1 MALTP
6 EDKKRIQAR
15 VKELELSGMGT
26 QDAISKAFADIAG
39 PQALSQTISERSKG
53 TAAPPQAPAKP
64 VSPNLEAETKSLR
77 NEYNKA
83 KADFIK
89 TRRDELKSLGYTDA
103 VAESMASDEFNR
115 SFRTPMESGFGDY
128 AERKGE
134 LGIPLVPKLQPEA
147 VIPEIKKDPGLF
159 DALRP
164 QVFFSPGASK
174 QEELSRFDTAVTGEK
189 AEINWADVK
198 EAMADSGLKGQELD
212 NYIEGLK
219 AAYEIKRAERR
230 SKQAS
235 GLEAS
240 KPGTPQEFAQ
250 KTLEETMAELANIA
264 NAPVITVPEEKAAK
278 ERQASGDLTA
288 GDILGKQVEAGREAR
303 NYSPAQSAYLDAV
316 RNTDRARAIKAR
328 LEAGE
333 TKKIWTL
340 KDGTKISDEE
350 YAARQADAVDTKKPD
365 LALQGAA
372 PSTVKLTRSEI
383 AADEARKFEGQAAR
397 DFTLSSEKLAE
408 YNRDPAAF
416 MEKYKESGILTDTSV
431 LGGQKETTLGQTLR
445 LVLAPSNALAG
456 KVSGVFEGFEALGG
470 DPEFVAQEKR
480 KSRPELYKD
489 NPVLYNIAKNRGFLG
504 EGIETADILG
514 LEGAAKGAYLA
525 GTFAADMLDP
535 TFEIAKGV
543 GVAGKTGLGAYNAS
557 AALKAIDNAQR
568 GGRAI
573 DAAVVGARAGLNDLL
588 DTVVFG
594 KVPEILKNK
603 VPGYGAL
610 TDPRSLASTDLAR
623 SLDASTEASR
633 RIAANAEA
641 TVAEVSAE
649 LAKSDKY
656 KDSTYAKA
664 FAKEAKKNPARSA
677 ADLAATIKRGEPL
690 IQEAENIVKG
700 IDELAETGST
710 RLVRNK
716 EVARQLGNLASS
728 DPDIAARFR
737 AIDAVKAEGKTKLGR
752 YAEALTP
759 DQRERLKRTMLH
771 SEAATAVYKATKES
785 AMPIGNLVAA
795 TKNVLVDKKLLPEI
809 MKAAKESVVGKIA
822 DELRGSPIS
831 FKQAGTSKQVGR
843 QIMQGYNLT
852 AEQAKVLGD
861 RITELVNFRRIDTKT
876 AEQMAQNLDNSFITT
891 KDLRSLIDN
900 EVDQIAESAASA
912 GKAVERSRDV
922 ARLPVQDQM
931 KRLIP
936 LESRSFTRSLLYDLI
951 NKKTKDPSNLSIG
964 QKALLKEA
972 RQKMASLDVKLR
984 TTMKDLV
991 GSKISQGDKEVRDL
1005 YGIEGEITPQ
1015 EGLAFAIAGPK
1026 EYRQGDE
1033 GIAALRDALE
1043 FGLSNLFYN
1052 KQTKENIFD
1061 LFSGTT
1067 ISRDTGVFSDAGIKE
1082 YFKNEDGTALLQ
1094 LAAKDIAENP
1104 RLLWDKLQEISNAIR
1119 ADLADPVKRT
1129 ELFNDPDSIVD
1140 IVKQGEARS
1149 GKGLG
1154 KYGGLTGL
1162 KPGTIPPEVSLGMY
1176 YKAEA
1181 DAINEGILFDLV
1193 NKEVGKGNLNP
1204 LASFDRAYQEY
1215 IGKVF
1220 SDNGIKFNTKDNFI
1234 SLIRNRLKVSL
1245 QDPNFK
1251 ISDMSAEDVADVF
1264 LLPSRLRKQ
1273 FGREISQKKLVI
1285 EQKKA
1290 GKISEIEGAEKARI
1304 TDRNKRLGEAQAK
1317 RTEALNKK
1325 LDAVD
1330 ESVAKAQAKL
1340 DARIARNE
1348 AVVADP
1354 AASPAKKAAA
1364 NRRIGIANTTK
1375 QRLQKKAD
1383 STIEELIKDYEDKF
1397 GKLAPV
1403 AEARVKKIEERLG
1416 RRTVKQEEEAARR
1429 IKIQEERTLPKATS
1443 PSGQRLIEEGR
1454 AADIAEAERLLA
1466 DDEFRS
1472 VLSNL
1477 TDAAN
1482 DVASGIKR
1490 RNGLSSSASI
1500 SKVEDEINKITNAL
1514 KESKVDDK
1522 ASLRLLFGEDVQTQI
1537 VDNMNE
1543 GFKALKKELTNELV
1557 RNYENEG
1564 KLGMLLNGIREL
1576 YWWLN
1581 DTRYTLLLT
1590 LRVKFHTVNL
1600 LTAGDIVLQTTG
1612 KLPNY
1617 ADVAEGL
1624 LLSITSQRNPNK
1636 IILGEAPGKL
1646 DKLKTAVGTGY
1657 KKDTLYR
1664 QYTAR
1669 EIYDLLFEQGGK
1681 STESLIPGLSTGRTL
1696 DIIRGDRPISI
1707 GFAKLKATPQAE
1719 DMAYRY
1725 AVFADAIR
1733 SGRSEAEAVELA
1745 RRSMYDAGDL
1755 TAAEKAVQRNL
1766 LFYTWMRNN
1775 FVNFIKNTMSSEG
1788 RRRIVKSINTGRTA
1802 EALAPIA
1809 EEDKEW
1815 APAYLKSKILLD
1827 KLTFG
1832 KKDVFITTPSLP
1844 TRDAISLFTQFLTG
1858 EISSTALQMLNP
1870 AIKTGLDLE
1879 SSFDRTLDRVP
1890 AEHVAIAKLA
1900 ADMSGASVE
1909 DVISAI
1915 VGSEIIPRQ
1924 ARPDEGAV
1932 NGYVYPLTTPE
1943 QIRRYKFFTDT
1954 IQFGGAMTLINDL
1967 SKTLDGEGTAAQALK
1982 EQYGTP
1988 GSIAYGLGIIN
1999 ASASIPPEKQDYY
2012 NKLGK
2017 IAAIKAGTNVL
2028 QKYETMPTEGETAPP
2043 AEPLPPGRDP
2053 RLAGKIGSEARRGG
2067 TDIVA
2072 LQERQQLLS
2081 SEITKLMTDLYTGR
2095 YPEYLVNG
2103 KVTVAERARFEE
2115 EKGVNAKKQEIVDI
2129 TKEINAMKR
2138 AGKPAPK
2145 PAPAPAGREKIER
2158 EPIKREPIKREPI
2171 KREPI
2176 KR

>member
-6 EDKKRIQAR
+6 EEKKRIQAR
-15 VKELELSGMGT
+15 VKELELSGIGT
-26 QDAISKAFADIAG
+26 QDAIARAFADIAG
-39 PQALSQTISERSKG
+39 PEALSKIISEKSKG
-53 TAAPPQAPAKP
+53 TAAPPQAPVKP
-64 VSPNLEAETKSLR
+64 VSPNTEAEAKSLR

-103 VAESMASDEFNR
+103 IAESMASDEFNR
-115 SFRTPMESGFGDY
+115 SFRTPMESGFGEY
-128 AERKGE
+128 EERKGKVV
-134 LGIPLVPKLQPEA
+134 GFQPEA
-147 VIPEIKKDPGLF
+147 VIPEIEKDPGLL

-164 QVFFSPGASK
+164 QVFFSPGVSK
-174 QEELSRFDTAVTGEK
+174 QEELSRFDPAVTAEK
-189 AEINWADVK
+189 TEINWADVK
-198 EAMADSGLKGQELD
+198 EAMSDSGLKGQELD
-212 NYIEGLK
+212 NYIEGLR
-219 AAYEIKRAERR
+219 AAYEVKRAERR
-230 SKQAS
+230 SKLAS
-235 GLEAS
+235 GLEAG
-240 KPGTPQEFAQ
+240 KPGSPQEFAQ
-250 KTLEETMAELANIA
+250 KTLEETMAELGNIA
-264 NAPVITVPEEKAAK
+264 NAPVITVPDEKAAK
-278 ERQASGDLTA
+278 EREASGDLA
-288 GDILGKQVEAGREAR
+288 ASDILKKQVQAGREAR

-316 RNTDRARAIKAR
+316 RDTNRARAVKAR

-340 KDGTKISDEE
+340 KDGTKLSDEA
-350 YAARQADAVDTKKPD
+350 YTQRQADAVDKKKTD
-365 LALQGAA
+365 TALQGAS
-372 PSTVKLTRSEI
+372 PSTVKLTRAEI
-383 AADEARKFEGQAAR
+383 TADEAKKFQGQVAR

-416 MEKYKESGILTDTSV
+416 LEKYKESGILTDTSV
-431 LGGQKETTLGQTLR
+431 LGGQKETTFGQGLR
-445 LVLAPSNALAG
+445 LILAPSNALAG
-456 KVSGVFEGFEALGG
+456 AVSPYLFEGQEFTSIFGPEYGG

-480 KSRPELYKD
+480 RSRPELYKD

-504 EGIETADILG
+504 EGIETAEILG
-514 LEGAAKGAYLA
+514 LEGPVKGLYLA

-535 TFEIAKGV
+535 TFEILKGA
-543 GVAGKTGLGAYNAS
+543 GVAAKTTMGAYNAS
-557 AALKAIDNAQR
+557 AALKAIDNT
-568 GGRAI
+568 GRLTE
-573 DAAVVGARAGLNDLL
+573 AAKVGAKAGLNDIL
-588 DTVVFG
+588 DTIVFG
-594 KVPEILKNK
+594 KAGRVSELTVEK
-603 VPGYGAL
+603 VPVLGSAVKAGRKKTGEFL
-610 TDPRSLASTDLAR
+610 DLSDPRSLATTDLAR

-641 TVAEVSAE
+641 TVDEVAKE

-656 KDSTYAKA
+656 KDSTYANA

-677 ADLAATIKRGEPL
+677 ADLAARIKADERL
-690 IQEAENIVKG
+690 IEEAENIVKG
-700 IDELAETGST
+700 IDELATTGST
-710 RLVRNK
+710 KLVRNK
-716 EVARQLGNLASS
+716 EIARQLGNLASS
-728 DPDIAARFR
+728 DPDVAARFR
-737 AIDAVKAEGKTKLGR
+737 AVDAAKAEGKTKLGQ

-759 DQRERLKRTMLH
+759 DQLERLKRAMLH
-771 SEAATAVYKATKES
+771 SEAATAVYRATKDS
-785 AMPIGNLVAA
+785 KIPVGNLVAA
-795 TKNVLVDKKLLPEI
+795 TKNVMVDKKLLPEI

-822 DELRGSPIS
+822 DELRGSSIR
-831 FKQAGTSKQVGR
+831 FKEAGGKRQVAQA
-843 QIMQGYNLT
+843 YDLT
-852 AEQAKVLGD
+852 NEQAKTLQT
-861 RITELVNFRRIDTKT
+861 RITELVNFRRIDPNT
-876 AEQMAQNLDNSFITT
+876 AAQISNDLNNRFITT
-891 KDLRSLIDN
+891 RDLRSLIDN
-900 EVDQIAESAASA
+900 EVDLIAESAASA
-912 GKAVERSRDV
+912 GKTVERSRDV
-922 ARLPVQDQM
+922 ARLPVEDQL
-931 KRLIP
+931 KRLVP
-936 LESRSFTRSLLYDLI
+936 LEARSFTRSLLKDFI
-951 NKKTKDPSNLSIG
+951 FKKTSDPSNLSIG
-964 QKALLKEA
+964 QKALLNEA
-972 RQKMASLDVKLR
+972 KQKMASLDVKLR

-991 GSKISQGDKEVRDL
+991 GLKPNKEVRDL
-1005 YGIEGEITPQ
+1005 YGIVDEITPQ
-1015 EGLAFAIAGPK
+1015 EALAFAIAGPK
-1026 EYRQGDE
+1026 EYRQGVD
-1033 GIAALRDALE
+1033 GVAALRDALE

-1067 ISRDTGVFSDAGIKE
+1067 ISRDTGVFSAAGIEK
-1082 YFKNEDGTALLQ
+1082 YFKKEDGTAVLQ
-1094 LAAKDIAENP
+1094 LAAKDIADNP
-1104 RLLWDKLQEISNAIR
+1104 RLLWNKLQEVSAQIR
-1119 ADLADPVKRT
+1119 ADLADPAKRA
-1129 ELFNDPDSIVD
+1129 ELFNDPNSIVD
-1140 IVKQGEARS
+1140 IVKEGEARS
-1149 GKGLG
+1149 GKILGRYSSIRGLE
-1154 KYGGLTGL
+1154 
-1162 KPGTIPPEVSLGMY
+1162 PGTIPPEVSLGMY

-1204 LASFDRAYQEY
+1204 LASFDKAYQEY

-1220 SDNGIKFNTKDNFI
+1220 LQNGIVFNARGNFV
-1234 SLIRNRLKVSL
+1234 SLINNRLKASL

-1273 FGREISQKKLVI
+1273 FGREVSQNKLAI
-1285 EQKKA
+1285 EQKKT
-1290 GKISEIEGAEKARI
+1290 GIISKIEGAEKARI
-1304 TDRNKRLGEAQAK
+1304 TEVGKKLDTAK
-1317 RTEALNKK
+1317 IERTNALNKK
-1325 LDAVD
+1325 IDAL
-1330 ESVAKAQAKL
+1330 ETAVAKANAKL
-1340 DARIARNE
+1340 DARIAKNQ
-1348 AVVADP
+1348 AIISDP
-1354 AASPAKKAAA
+1354 NASQARKTAAKKRIDGA
-1364 NRRIGIANTTK
+1364 NKTKNLIEQKANTKT
-1375 QRLQKKAD
+1375 
-1383 STIEELIKDYEDKF
+1383 EEFIKDYEDKF
-1397 GKLAPV
+1397 GKLVPA

-1416 RRTVKQEEEAARR
+1416 TRTTKQEEEAARR
-1429 IKIQEERTLPKATS
+1429 IKIQEERPLPKATS
-1443 PSGQRLIEEGR
+1443 QSGKRLIAEGR

-1490 RNGLSSSASI
+1490 TNGLSSAASI
-1500 SKVEDEINKITNAL
+1500 SKVQDEINKITKAL
-1514 KESKVDDK
+1514 IDIKSLKDTGDK

-1537 VDNMNE
+1537 VDNMSE

-1557 RNYENEG
+1557 RNYENKEKLG
-1564 KLGMLLNGIREL
+1564 KLFNGIRDL

-1636 IILGEAPGKL
+1636 VILGEAPGRL
-1646 DKLKTAVGTGY
+1646 GMAKTFAGTGY
-1657 KKDTLYR
+1657 EKDKLYR

-1669 EIYDLLFEQGGK
+1669 EVYDLLFEQGGK

-1696 DIIRGDRPISI
+1696 DIIRGDRGISTA
-1707 GFAKLKATPQAE
+1707 FAKLKATPQAE

-1775 FVNFIKNTMSSEG
+1775 FVNFIKNTLSFEG
-1788 RRRIVKSINTGRTA
+1788 RNRIVKSINTGRTV
-1802 EALAPIA
+1802 EGLAPIA

-1815 APAYLKSKILLD
+1815 APAYLKSKLLLD

-1844 TRDAISLFTQFLTG
+1844 TRDAVGLFTQFLTG

-1943 QIRRYKFFTDT
+1943 QIRRYKLVTDA
-1954 IQFGGAMTLINDL
+1954 IQFAGAMTLANDL

-1982 EQYGTP
+1982 EGYGLP
-1988 GSIAYGLGIIN
+1988 GSIAYALGIIN
-1999 ASASIPPEKQDYY
+1999 ASGSIPPEKQDYY

-2017 IAAIKAGTNVL
+2017 IAAIKAGTNAL
-2028 QKYETMPTEGETAPP
+2028 QKYETKPTEGETAPP
-2043 AEPLPPGRDP
+2043 AEPLAPGRDP
-2053 RLAGKIGSEARRGG
+2053 SLAGRIGSEARRGG

-2072 LQERQQLLS
+2072 LQDRQQLLS

-2103 KVTVAERARFEE
+2103 KVTKIERDRFEE
-2115 EKGVNAKKQEIVDI
+2115 EKGVNAKKQEIANL
-2129 TKEINAMKR
+2129 TKEINMLKKANK
-2138 AGKPAPK
+2138 
-2145 PAPAPAGREKIER
+2145 
-2158 EPIKREPIKREPI
+2158 
-2171 KREPI
+2171 
-2176 KR
+2176 

>member
-53 TAAPPQAPAKP
+53 TAAPLQAGAKP
-64 VSPNLEAETKSLR
+64 VNPNSEAQAKSLR

-134 LGIPLVPKLQPEA
+134 LLIPPIKPEA
-147 VIPEIKKDPGLF
+147 VIPEIKKDLGLF

-198 EAMADSGLKGQELD
+198 EAMSDSGLKGQELD

-219 AAYEIKRAERR
+219 AAYKIKKAERR

-264 NAPVITVPEEKAAK
+264 NAPVITVPEEAAAK
-278 ERQASGDLTA
+278 KREASGDLTA
-288 GDILGKQVEAGREAR
+288 GDILAKQVEAGAEKR
-303 NYSPAQSAYLDAV
+303 NYSPAQSAYIDAV
-316 RNTDRARAIKAR
+316 RDTDRARAVKAR

-340 KDGTKISDEE
+340 KDGTKISDKE
-350 YAARQADAVDTKKPD
+350 YTARQADAVDTKKPD

-383 AADEARKFEGQAAR
+383 TADEARKFEGQAAR

-416 MEKYKESGILTDTSV
+416 MEKYKESGILTDTSI

-445 LVLAPSNALAG
+445 IVLAPSNALAG
-456 KVSGVFEGFEALGG
+456 AVSGVFEGFEALGG

-504 EGIETADILG
+504 EGVETAEILG

-535 TFEIAKGV
+535 TFEIMKGV
-543 GVAGKTGLGAYNAS
+543 GVGTKTGIGAYNAS
-557 AALKAIDNAQR
+557 AALKAIDKASAA
-568 GGRAI
+568 GRI
-573 DAAVVGARAGLNDLL
+573 TEAAKVGAKAGLNDIL
-588 DTVVFG
+588 DTIVFG
-594 KVPEILKNK
+594 KAGRMLDIPENIVEKIPVVGPKIKAGSK
-603 VPGYGAL
+603 VTRDKLRKVAGLDDLA
-610 TDPRSLASTDLAR
+610 DPRSLASTDLAR

-633 RIAANAEA
+633 RIALNPQA
-641 TVAEVSAE
+641 TVEQIAEE

-664 FAKEAKKNPARSA
+664 FAKEAEKNSARSA
-677 ADLAATIKRGEPL
+677 ADLAATIKRDEPL

-700 IDELAETGST
+700 IDELARTGST

-728 DPDIAARFR
+728 DPDVAARFR
-737 AIDAVKAEGKTKLGR
+737 AIDAAKPDGKTKLSR
-752 YAEALTP
+752 YVKALTP
-759 DQRERLKRTMLH
+759 DQRKRLKRAMLH

-785 AMPIGNLVAA
+785 KIPVGNLVAA

-809 MKAAKESVVGKIA
+809 MKAAKESVVGRIA

-843 QIMQGYNLT
+843 QIMQGYDLT
-852 AEQAKVLGD
+852 KEQAKVLGD
-861 RITELVNFRRIDTKT
+861 RIAELVNFRRIDANT
-876 AEQMAQNLDNSFITT
+876 AAQMSKNLNNDFITT

-922 ARLPVQDQM
+922 ARLPVQDQL

-936 LESRSFTRSLLYDLI
+936 LEARSFTRSLLDDFI
-951 NKKTKDPSNLSIG
+951 KRKTKDPSNLSVG

-972 RQKMASLDVKLR
+972 KQKMASLDVKLR

-991 GSKISQGDKEVRDL
+991 GTKPFKEGFLGDTSLISQGDKEVRDL

-1026 EYRQGDE
+1026 EYRQGEE

-1067 ISRDTGVFSDAGIKE
+1067 ISRDTGVFSQAGIEK
-1082 YFKNEDGTALLQ
+1082 YFKKEDKTALLQ

-1104 RLLWDKLQEISNAIR
+1104 RLLWDKLQEVSNAIR
-1119 ADLADPVKRT
+1119 ADLANPETRT
-1129 ELFNDPDSIVD
+1129 KLFNNPDSVID

-1162 KPGTIPPEVSLGMY
+1162 KPGTIPPEVSLGIY

-1181 DAINEGILFDLV
+1181 DAINEGVLFDLI
-1193 NKEVGKGNLNP
+1193 NKEIGKGSLSP
-1204 LASFDRAYQEY
+1204 LASFDQDYIKY
-1215 IGKVF
+1215 IGEVF
-1220 SDNGIKFNTKDNFI
+1220 LRNGIVFNGKGNFI
-1234 SLIRNRLKVSL
+1234 SLIHNRLKASL
-1245 QDPNFK
+1245 KDPNFK

-1264 LLPSRLRKQ
+1264 LTKGSRLKSQ
-1273 FGREISQKKLVI
+1273 AQREADDLIRAVEKETAEAIDKLKIKANLDRRLGMPPIIDRKKLEAI
-1285 EQKKA
+1285 TKRAEAKIKKIKEQAKSVDPS
-1290 GKISEIEGAEKARI
+1290 SERG
-1304 TDRNKRLGEAQAK
+1304 KRL
-1317 RTEALNKK
+1317 
-1325 LDAVD
+1325 
-1330 ESVAKAQAKL
+1330 
-1340 DARIARNE
+1340 
-1348 AVVADP
+1348 
-1354 AASPAKKAAA
+1354 
-1364 NRRIGIANTTK
+1364 
-1375 QRLQKKAD
+1375 
-1383 STIEELIKDYEDKF
+1383 
-1397 GKLAPV
+1397 
-1403 AEARVKKIEERLG
+1403 LG
-1416 RRTVKQEEEAARR
+1416 A
-1429 IKIQEERTLPKATS
+1429 
-1443 PSGQRLIEEGR
+1443 GR
-1454 AADIAEAERLLA
+1454 PNDIAEAERLLA
-1466 DDEFRS
+1466 NDEFRS
-1472 VLSNL
+1472 VLNNL
-1477 TDAAN
+1477 TEAAN

-1490 RNGLSSSASI
+1490 RNGLSVEASI
-1500 SKVEDEINKITNAL
+1500 SKVEDEINKITKAL
-1514 KESKVDDK
+1514 IESNVDDK
-1522 ASLRLLFGEDVQTQI
+1522 ASLRLLFGEDVKTQI
-1537 VDNMNE
+1537 IDNMNQ
-1543 GFKALKKELTNELV
+1543 GFNALKKELTNELV

-1564 KLGMLLNGIREL
+1564 KLKTFLNGIREL
-1576 YWWLN
+1576 YWWIN

-1590 LRVKFHTVNL
+1590 LRTKFHTVNL
-1600 LTAGDIVLQTTG
+1600 LTGGDIVLQTTG

-1636 IILGEAPGKL
+1636 IILGEAPKKLGENASRL
-1646 DKLKTAVGTGY
+1646 DKFKSDVGPFLKRRIGTGY
-1657 KKDTLYR
+1657 EGDKLYR

-1669 EIYDLLFEQGGK
+1669 EVYDLLFEQGGK

-1696 DIIRGDRPISI
+1696 DIIRGDKPIST
-1707 GFAKLKATPQAE
+1707 GFAKLKSTPQAE

-1745 RRSMYDAGDL
+1745 RISMYDAGDL

-1775 FVNFIKNTMSSEG
+1775 FVNFMKNTLSSEG

-1915 VGSEIIPRQ
+1915 VGSEITPRQ

-1943 QIRRYKFFTDT
+1943 QIRRYKYYTDA

-1999 ASASIPPEKQDYY
+1999 ASGSIPPEKQDYY

-2028 QKYETMPTEGETAPP
+2028 QKYERMPTEGETAPP
-2043 AEPLPPGRDP
+2043 TEALPPGKDP
-2053 RLAGKIGSEARRGG
+2053 RLAGRIGSEARRGG

-2095 YPEYLVNG
+2095 FPEYLVGG
-2103 KVTVAERARFEE
+2103 KVTAAERARFEE

-2145 PAPAPAGREKIER
+2145 PAPAGKDKIER
-2158 EPIKREPIKREPI
+2158 APIERKPIKREQIKREPIKREPI
-2171 KREPI
+2171 KR
-2176 KR
+2176 